1 MSETVG
7 DRSVSRLG
15 EEGGDHVK
23 PQRLLLMNFSG
34 VAVVLVT
41 ELLPRVLID
50 QKF

>member
-1 MSETVG
+1 MRQWETDLCPDWV
-7 DRSVSRLG
+7 RRR
-15 EEGGDHVK
+15 DHVK

-41 ELLPRVLID
+41 ELLLRVLID